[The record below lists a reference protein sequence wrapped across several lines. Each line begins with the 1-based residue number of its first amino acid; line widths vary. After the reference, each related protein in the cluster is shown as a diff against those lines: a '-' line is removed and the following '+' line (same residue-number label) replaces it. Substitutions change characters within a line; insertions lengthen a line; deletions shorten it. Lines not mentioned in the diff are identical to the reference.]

1 MGASASLL
9 AKTFGLLLHQ
19 LTDILDS
26 TWDLVNM
33 PTPPYVLPVQDADP
47 AQLYVYVWEELHE
60 VWEWL
65 FRCMDLLES
74 QIRFGTATCRK
85 VRAYHDM
92 HVHAC
97 NMPCTS

>member
-19 LTDILDS
+19 LTDTLDS

-33 PTPPYVLPVQDADP
+33 PTPPYVLPVHSADP
-47 AQLYVYVWEELHE
+47 AQLYAYVWEELHE

-85 VRAYHDM
+85 VR
-92 HVHAC
+92 
-97 NMPCTS
+97 TLS